1 MNGPGKED
9 EEEVSEKVD
18 GLKQEIKGVGVG
30 LDQRSNY
37 VKVDRFGTLSVRNVF
52 RMQRSAVERDLGR
65 WLRLA

>member
-1 MNGPGKED
+1 MNGPGRED

-18 GLKQEIKGVGVG
+18 GLKQDIKGLGVG

-52 RMQRSAVERDLGR
+52 RMQRSAVEQDLGR
-65 WLRLA
+65 WLILA